1 MHFINSLSQ
10 RSSLYKFSGLKVEGI
25 MPKFESFSCR
35 ESVKVS
41 EMKNEKRFTTRFY
54 TRSRFIPP
62 LNRALA

>member
-1 MHFINSLSQ
+1 
-10 RSSLYKFSGLKVEGI
+10 